1 MIKIVVVV
9 VVVMLMMLEI
19 IPTSPV
25 SFYGCFA
32 AILTINPHLKYF
44 DAVSTFV
51 FCKTKTET
59 ETETEI

>member
-1 MIKIVVVV
+1 MRKLRGKRRGMIKIVVVV
-9 VVVMLMMLEI
+9 VVVVVVLMMLED

-44 DAVSTFV
+44 DAVI
-51 FCKTKTET
+51 C
-59 ETETEI
+59 IL

>member
-9 VVVMLMMLEI
+9 VVVMLMMLET

-51 FCKTKTET
+51 F
-59 ETETEI
+59 

>member
-9 VVVMLMMLEI
+9 GVVVGGVMLMMLEI

-51 FCKTKTET
+51 FS
-59 ETETEI
+59 

>member
-1 MIKIVVVV
+1 MGTHDKDRGGGGGGAVVV

-51 FCKTKTET
+51 F
-59 ETETEI
+59 